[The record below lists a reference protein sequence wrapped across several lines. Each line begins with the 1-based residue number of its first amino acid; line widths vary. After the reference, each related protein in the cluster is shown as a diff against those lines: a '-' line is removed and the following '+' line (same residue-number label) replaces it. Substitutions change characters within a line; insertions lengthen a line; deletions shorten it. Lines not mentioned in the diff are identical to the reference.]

1 MSTAD
6 KCMKKQLVRHK
17 HCDICQHSTNGPM
30 WNGKVRENFCVTLAI
45 SALIQGRDAAVSSR
59 DNLSARRMLAIPT
72 QYVPRPERR
81 MLSGHP
87 GRFSAKMSNVPCLG
101 PVKWYLE
108 KPAGWISHASH
119 CVTCLFMYMKAWV
132 HVSKT
137 WYYKYIKRS
146 CPIGICRKEYSGHF
160 LWGKPADTSAIQ
172 AFLFFFWYSKNP
184 SNSDMDYRI
193 FHVHVWSFCLHI
205 HMGRPQFTVSS
216 KGLLCVQSLHRIWTL
231 GKPGL
236 RWHTKSRTKQSPI
249 HGVTTRDHAGSLLLR
264 ENSHPSMWWPP
275 EIMLDHCFWEKTVT
289 HPCGDHPRSCW
300 IAAFERKSSCCAL
313 PTPPYID
320 EHAQALA
327 RKNWKL
333 PSTGPDRG
341 SKPRIAAFTQV
352 G

>member
-45 SALIQGRDAAVSSR
+45 SALIQGRDAAMSSR

-132 HVSKT
+132 HVSNT

-160 LWGKPADTSAIQ
+160 LWGKPAVTLQLSQ
-172 AFLFFFWYSKNP
+172 LFLFVFLYSKNP

-193 FHVHVWSFCLHI
+193 FHVHVWSFC
-205 HMGRPQFTVSS
+205 
-216 KGLLCVQSLHRIWTL
+216 
-231 GKPGL
+231 
-236 RWHTKSRTKQSPI
+236 
-249 HGVTTRDHAGSLLLR
+249 
-264 ENSHPSMWWPP
+264 
-275 EIMLDHCFWEKTVT
+275 
-289 HPCGDHPRSCW
+289 
-300 IAAFERKSSCCAL
+300 
-313 PTPPYID
+313 
-320 EHAQALA
+320 
-327 RKNWKL
+327 
-333 PSTGPDRG
+333 
-341 SKPRIAAFTQV
+341 
-352 G
+352 